1 MRQLSGP
8 KIYKILP
15 CWKDEAEV
23 EVLLLR
29 GGSSAA
35 ATRPRFAR
43 DESPATRR
51 CTPAAMRRPSAARGD
66 GGIGGGLASDGVR
79 EGEMLPA
86 S

>member
-29 GGSSAA
+29 GGSCGGSDTAA
-35 ATRPRFAR
+35 
-43 DESPATRR
+43 
-51 CTPAAMRRPSAARGD
+51 
-66 GGIGGGLASDGVR
+66 IR
-79 EGEMLPA
+79 ER
-86 S
+86 